1 MEDNCLKILRLYK
14 WLGEASGQTTLN
26 PLDQRWA
33 QTLSRSSVTAGVAVF
48 PIGIGDQYDAAQLR
62 VLAGPGA
69 SSNVAEL
76 QRIEDLPSMVA
87 LATLSSRG
95 YALVSLVM
103 SLLSPQNR
111 SKSSETHLDTRRFPY
126 VRFGLELRLLY
137 RP

>member
-87 LATLSSRG
+87 LGNSFFQRLCSGESCD
-95 YALVSLVM
+95 VSLI
-103 SLLSPQNR
+103 P
-111 SKSSETHLDTRRFPY
+111 SK
-126 VRFGLELRLLY
+126 
-137 RP
+137 

>member
-1 MEDNCLKILRLYK
+1 MRLYK

-87 LATLSSRG
+87 LAMDCSLPGSSVHGIFR
-95 YALVSLVM
+95 ATV
-103 SLLSPQNR
+103 
-111 SKSSETHLDTRRFPY
+111 
-126 VRFGLELRLLY
+126 LEWFAIA
-137 RP
+137 